1 MADVGAEDSLQLR
14 AHFEALADRVDSAN
28 QPRMSKDKVREALE
42 SLRLQRNE
50 EELNELF
57 GRIDIN
63 DDGEIDFDEFRF
75 MVQSNTQLEM
85 LMRSLPVH
93 RVLAN
98 QFGGS
103 IERYSQMSDSEMDD
117 MVLKSVPL
125 LSGILKQ
132 HARSLREA
140 EAAQAAVAEQTS
152 TAAGK
157 FAFTLH
163 GGDLDDYHG
172 GVSERVGEPHADPAE
187 GMEKEHTSS
196 GDADVLF
203 SSSNYGVTTCP
214 RREWMIVTTGGVGLR
229 DGDARVLRPLEY
241 YDELERVKD
250 AGLTRPQIIAIILY
264 TGPMFQIYNG
274 VLRRF
279 GHCGVVDE
287 GTQPVTIMERCVQ
300 HDNSYPSTVHCLVS
314 GIKKLQQAA
323 GPEHNRGWLY
333 RGLSGGQLPASFR
346 KRGFAEW
353 AFMSTTKDLSV
364 AVDYSGAKQGKAAT
378 VLKIEMS
385 DVDAAVGIKE
395 LSQYPREE
403 EWLWN
408 VLTYLQYLEGREEVL
423 TTPHGLCRVITV
435 KANSNGRALT
445 VEELAGRRKKLHLA
459 AVAHK
464 KQDVKVAL
472 RACDS
477 EQVSVLES
485 A

>member
-1 MADVGAEDSLQLR
+1 VVPQP
-14 AHFEALADRVDSAN
+14 LA
-28 QPRMSKDKVREALE
+28 QQALE

-63 DDGEIDFDEFRF
+63 DDGEIDFDEFQF
-75 MVQSNTQLEM
+75 MVQNNTQLEM

-117 MVLKSVPL
+117 IVLKTVPL
-125 LSGILKQ
+125 SSGILKQ

-140 EAAQAAVAEQTS
+140 EAGAAQAAVAEQRP

-157 FAFTLH
+157 FAFTLQ

-172 GVSERVGEPHADPAE
+172 GVTERVGEPHADPAE
-187 GMEKEHTSS
+187 GMEEERTSS
-196 GDADVLF
+196 GDADVLL

-214 RREWMIVTTGGVGLR
+214 RREWMIVTTGGGGLSEE
-229 DGDARVLRPLEY
+229 DTRVLRPLEY
-241 YDELERVKD
+241 YDGLERVKD
-250 AGLTRPQIIAIILY
+250 AGLTRPEIIAIILY
-264 TGPMFQIYNG
+264 TGSIFQIYNG
-274 VLRRF
+274 MLRRF
-279 GHCGVVDE
+279 GHCGVVDG
-287 GTQPVTIMERCVQ
+287 GTQPVPIMERCAQ
-300 HDNSYPSTVHCLVS
+300 HDNFYPCTVHCLVS

-323 GPEHNRGWLY
+323 GPEYNRGWLY

-353 AFMSTTKDLSV
+353 AFMSTTKDLRV

-378 VLKIEMS
+378 LLKIEMS

-403 EWLWN
+403 GVVVGRVDLPPARRG
-408 VLTYLQYLEGREEVL
+408 EGRGAHHA
-423 TTPHGLCRVITV
+423 PRTV
-435 KANSNGRALT
+435 PGHQSQAQFK
-445 VEELAGRRKKLHLA
+445 
-459 AVAHK
+459 
-464 KQDVKVAL
+464 
-472 RACDS
+472 RACAHGGGACGAAEEATPGGGVAKEAIRQGGAVCMRQRAGECRD
-477 EQVSVLES
+477 QGRCARRV
-485 A
+485 